1 MAEQWQLIK
10 NLDQLSNLLQGGESE
25 SLEFKEGFND
35 EAVESLCAFANHSG
49 GDVLIGVTDA
59 GEVKGNNLGKGTLEG
74 WANTIK
80 QSTDPKLTPSI
91 ATIKGLTLSNN
102 KEVAVISIEKCLNA
116 TVSFK
121 GKFFKRVGKTNQ
133 TMSESE
139 IAQRAMARSQ
149 MSWDAGIETRAQ
161 IHDLDEKKFARFL
174 VLLDEH
180 KRRPVEPSSMAN
192 ILEKLGLIDDSG
204 ITRAAALL
212 LGKNPQQ
219 FYPPAFIKMG
229 RFKSSTQIIDEIE
242 IHGGLI
248 EQIESTMDWLRLRLA
263 TEFQIKNS
271 SARNTSWEYPL
282 AAIREAIANA
292 ICHRD
297 YNEDG
302 PTMIKLYPSHI
313 EFWNPGSLLAPLQI
327 DDLKKEHRSI
337 QRNRKVAETFFNCG
351 FVERWGTGTLR
362 MAELL
367 KEQGYPSPEFQSS
380 EQNVFKVTFRKEF
393 TQEFLRQS
401 GLNER
406 QMKALKFLIDTG
418 ESINNPDYQD
428 KYKVSKRTATRELAE
443 LVDKGFM
450 EKHGSTGKGT
460 RYSLR

>member
-10 NLDQLSNLLQGGESE
+10 NLDQLRNLLQGGESE

-35 EAVESLCAFANHSG
+35 EAIESLCAFANHSG
-49 GDVLIGVTDA
+49 GEVLIGVTDA

-102 KEVAVISIEKCLNA
+102 KEVAIISVEKCLNA
-116 TVSFK
+116 TVGFK

-149 MSWDAGIETRAQ
+149 MSWDTCIETRAHIQ
-161 IHDLDEKKFARFL
+161 DLDEKKFARFL
-174 VLLDEH
+174 ALLNEH
-180 KRRPVEPSSMAN
+180 KRRTVEPSSMEN
-192 ILEKLGLIDDSG
+192 ILKKLDLIDNSG
-204 ITRAAALL
+204 ITRAAVLL

-219 FYPPAFIKMG
+219 FYPSAFIKMG
-229 RFKSSTQIIDEIE
+229 RFKSSTQIFDEIE

-248 EQIESTMDWLRLRLA
+248 EQIEEAMDWLRQRLE
-263 TEFQIKNS
+263 TEFQIKSS

-292 ICHRD
+292 ISHRD
-297 YNEDG
+297 YTEDSS
-302 PTMIKLYPSHI
+302 TLIKLYSSHI
-313 EFWNPGSLLAPLQI
+313 EFWNPGSLPITLKVE
-327 DDLKKEHRSI
+327 DLKKDHASVP
-337 QRNRKVAETFFNCG
+337 RNRRIADSFYNCG
-351 FVERWGTGTLR
+351 FIERWGTGTLR

-367 KEQGYPSPEFQSS
+367 KTQGYPPPEFQST

-393 TQEFLRQS
+393 TPEFLKEY
-401 GLNER
+401 GFNER
-406 QMKALKFLIDTG
+406 QANVLKQLATTG
-418 ESINNPDYQD
+418 GSINNLDYQE
-428 KYKVSKRTATRELAE
+428 KYKISKRTATRELAE
-443 LVDKGFM
+443 LTEKGFL

-460 RYSLR
+460 HYSLR